1 LFDFSLQHWSEKLL
15 NLCHQH
21 ESLFL
26 LQHARQRAKK
36 SDNFAATGGSGYETI
51 PEGIQSAGS
60 VPSPQCSQ
68 ALGGPTFLR
77 LRTGKVSLTIIL
89 QIS

>member
-1 LFDFSLQHWSEKLL
+1 M
-15 NLCHQH
+15 NLYSYYNTLDKDLKGQ
-21 ESLFL
+21 
-26 LQHARQRAKK
+26 
-36 SDNFAATGGSGYETI
+36 FAATGGSGYETI

-77 LRTGKVSLTIIL
+77 L
-89 QIS
+89 

>member
-1 LFDFSLQHWSEKLL
+1 M
-15 NLCHQH
+15 NLYSYYNTLDKDLKGQ
-21 ESLFL
+21 
-26 LQHARQRAKK
+26 
-36 SDNFAATGGSGYETI
+36 FAATGGSGYETI

>member
-1 LFDFSLQHWSEKLL
+1 LHQDCLIFGLKNYSTFVINV
-15 NLCHQH
+15 NLYSYYNTVDKDLKGQ
-21 ESLFL
+21 
-26 LQHARQRAKK
+26 
-36 SDNFAATGGSGYETI
+36 FAATGGSGYEAI